1 MFPASQSSPHED
13 ILMRNVNVFARLPM
27 RPSAGRW
34 WQAIRSYSAN
44 AAATPVVTPPTPRSR
59 LGKKAMSLDHFIQRS
74 KALGFYRAILRGTAR
89 IGDPS
94 TKEESRRYARAE
106 FERHRSV
113 TDIAHIRYLL
123 STGKVEWDGMQRYI
137 DGM

>member
-1 MFPASQSSPHED
+1 
-13 ILMRNVNVFARLPM
+13 MRNVNVFAGIPM

-34 WQAIRSYSAN
+34 WQAIRSYSAD
-44 AAATPVVTPPTPRSR
+44 AAPAPAPGSRSR

-94 TKEESRRYARAE
+94 TREESRRYARAE
-106 FERHRSV
+106 FERHREV